1 MTDDVIRLLREFDNP
16 QTVNRAC
23 MLAHSQ
29 NMHFAVPAQVIAAV
43 KDGLLQIEDSD
54 GPLVDSKRIY
64 SRCLM
69 LTDKGRKEVGL
80 PPVVKEK
87 PVPKKAAKTLF

>member
-1 MTDDVIRLLREFDNP
+1 MTDDVIRLLKEFDNP
-16 QTVNRAC
+16 QTVHIAC
-23 MLAHSQ
+23 LKTHVQ

-43 KDGLLQIEDSD
+43 KDGLLQIEDND

-69 LTDKGRKEVGL
+69 LTDKGRKELNL
-80 PPVVKEK
+80 PPVVKDA
-87 PVPKKAAKTLF
+87 PKAKKIEKTLF